1 MKQPGDW
8 DCPQCGDHQ
17 FARNRECRKCGA
29 PNPDTPGVWSAR
41 KPRLGASGATEK
53 WELCE
58 KIKEWQRRG
67 EGHKATWYKFCERVG
82 TNHFD
87 PSRHEVEDLRKFMDQ
102 CEKGH
107 DLEAEEALLANSNED
122 RDPEKNWQV
131 KRVKDF
137 QKQGD
142 EYKQCWYDF
151 LQTQGTTNYDP
162 NRHEA
167 AVLKAFMDHAEAT
180 MPTPIETA
188 RAQSLANK
196 RAREAAGGGHVNPTD
211 WYALAEAMAGPMAGP
226 TRPSRDSEPAKL
238 LPDWSNWNHQPREE
252 RARDSGVGAGGK
264 PGDWV
269 CTNCQNINFSYRNT
283 CNKCHESNKG
293 ATRIGLKVGDWI
305 CPGCGDLVFASKD
318 KCKMCKTAKPDIVE
332 DAGAPIAA
340 AKASQEELA
349 AQMAAS
355 YRTMMGM
362 IAGGGDWSGYTAA
375 IAAPASSA
383 RASPYAGLPQSIAS
397 QYNEV

>member
-1 MKQPGDW
+1 MPGDW
-8 DCPQCGDHQ
+8 NCAQCGDHQ

-29 PNPDTPGVWSAR
+29 PNPDGPAIWSAR
-41 KPRLGASGATEK
+41 KPRVGASGATEK

-67 EGHKATWYKFCERVG
+67 DPHKATWYKFCERIG
-82 TNHFD
+82 SSHFD
-87 PSRHEVEDLRKFMDQ
+87 PSRHEVEDLCTFVKQCDQ
-102 CEKGH
+102 GH
-107 DLEAEEALLANSNED
+107 NLEAEEALWSASNEE
-122 RDPEKNWQV
+122 RDPEKEWQV

-137 QKQGD
+137 QKQGE
-142 EYKQCWYDF
+142 EYKQCWYNF
-151 LQTQGTTNYDP
+151 LQTQGTSNYDP

-167 AVLKAFMDHAEAT
+167 SVLKTFMDHAEAT

-196 RAREAAGGGHVNPTD
+196 KMKEGGGHINPAD
-211 WYALAEAMAGPMAGP
+211 WFNMAESMTAVMGGA
-226 TRPSRDSEPAKL
+226 RPSAASEPAKL

-252 RARDSGVGAGGK
+252 KVRDSGLGAGGK

-269 CTNCQNINFSYRNT
+269 CSGCQNINFSYRNT
-283 CNKCHESNKG
+283 CNKCHESNVG
-293 ATRIGLKVGDWI
+293 ATRIGLKPGDWI
-305 CPGCGDLVFASKD
+305 CPGCGDLVFASKN
-318 KCKMCKTAKPDIVE
+318 KCKMCQTPKPAVVE

-340 AKASQEELA
+340 AKASQEAME

-355 YRTMMGM
+355 YKTMMGM

-375 IAAPASSA
+375 IATPAASS
-383 RASPYAGLPQSIAS
+383 RASPYAGLPKSIAS